1 MLMTRA
7 VGKKMDGITSSD
19 EACRVN
25 QWPWHPMRPLQRT
38 RQTHKGAVNEEHN
51 VISASDS
58 SAARSEKEE
67 NCFTESMSDEM
78 HHIHSKIPQM
88 EAEWRGVS
96 QQEDRCVTEQIN
108 QPLGIEWD
116 MRRRQE
122 RHTSS
127 LKTSPEDELSED
139 SPTRHEYGSYI
150 FLELIFVAMLT
161 CCHAHS

>member
-1 MLMTRA
+1 
-7 VGKKMDGITSSD
+7 
-19 EACRVN
+19 
-25 QWPWHPMRPLQRT
+25 MRPLQRT

-58 SAARSEKEE
+58 SAARSEEEE

-108 QPLGIEWD
+108 QPLGIEC
-116 MRRRQE
+116 RQTDCGHVSINRPRDTLTACGGIKKKKKKRE
-122 RHTSS
+122 YN
-127 LKTSPEDELSED
+127 E
-139 SPTRHEYGSYI
+139 HE
-150 FLELIFVAMLT
+150 
-161 CCHAHS
+161 